1 MELRAGGAQ
10 EVIRDDRETMA
21 ALRSRLADRIGK
33 ERYDVWFGPSTQLC
47 VRGETLVITVPHA
60 FYQDWLR
67 RHFRKDL
74 EVAAQEVLGH
84 ALALEFRIVMPA
96 ETERVENGP
105 ASNAPATNGAA
116 TIALA
121 PLAQSSTQGNFLLP
135 GPATQNGNGKGA
147 VTPGEIRRAMA
158 TLGTFVV
165 GNSNCVAYKT
175 AEIAAEQPGTY
186 SPLLIHGPT
195 GTGKTHLLEAICAD
209 YRRRRPRSSA
219 VYLTAE
225 RFTSSFLEALH
236 GSGLPSFRRK
246 YRDVG
251 LLAVDDVQFFANKRA
266 TLVELLHT
274 VETILRS
281 GGQLVLAADRPPAA
295 LKMLGPEL
303 LARLSGGMVS
313 RIEPAEYATRLGIVR
328 NLAAQ
333 FSLSLPENVLAFVA
347 ARFTTQSRELA
358 GALKRLQVAGLA
370 HQRPITLTMAE
381 ETLAELVDHSGRVVK
396 LADIERAVCD
406 VFGLERESLQSA
418 AKAKAVSHPRML
430 AMFLARK
437 HTRAALSEIGSY
449 FGRRSHST
457 VISAQKKVA
466 GWMAA
471 GAPLALDARTVSLE
485 ETIRRVEERMRAG

>member
-10 EVIRDDRETMA
+10 EVIRDDRETLA
-21 ALRSRLADRIGK
+21 AFRSLLADRIDK

-47 VRGETLVITVPHA
+47 VRGETLLVTVPHA

-74 EVAAQEVLGH
+74 EVAAEQVLGQ
-84 ALALEFRIVMPA
+84 ALSLEFRIVA
-96 ETERVENGP
+96 AATSDRVENGMAAKVSATTGAIALSQP
-105 ASNAPATNGAA
+105 AQSFPPANCQPSHPACNGGSQHAA
-116 TIALA
+116 T
-121 PLAQSSTQGNFLLP
+121 
-135 GPATQNGNGKGA
+135 PA
-147 VTPGEIRRAMA
+147 EIRRATA
-158 TLGTFVV
+158 TLATFVV
-165 GNSNCVAYKT
+165 GNSNCVAHKT

-195 GTGKTHLLEAICAD
+195 GTGKTHLLEAICAE
-209 YRRRRPRSSA
+209 YRRRRPRATA

-303 LARLSGGMVS
+303 LARLSGGMVT

-328 NLAAQ
+328 NLAGQ
-333 FSLSLPENVLAFVA
+333 FSLSLPDDVQAFVA

-358 GALKRLQVAGLA
+358 GALKRLQVAALA
-370 HQRPITLTMAE
+370 HQRPITLALAE
-381 ETLAELVDHSGRVVK
+381 ETLAELVDQSGRVVK

-406 VFGLERESLQSA
+406 VFGLEHESLQSA

-457 VISAQKKVA
+457 VISAQKKVE

-471 GAPLALDARTVSLE
+471 GAPLALDTRTVSLE